1 MTPEADQEETL
12 DSLRERFLVAKK
24 WEIRNAVASQVGI
37 PEDGLEV
44 IDDLKD
50 LIGTRLE
57 MEFLG
62 EDRYSSRW

>member
-1 MTPEADQEETL
+1 M
-12 DSLRERFLVAKK
+12 RERLVDPLVAKK
-24 WEIRNAVASQVGI
+24 WEIRNAVAAQVGI

-50 LIGTRLE
+50 LIGTMLE

-62 EDRYSSRW
+62 EDSYSSRW